1 MNQFPIAEQPSKG
14 PMLGIVIIVILIIL
28 GGIYILASRDKGQ
41 LPDSGFGND
50 GATPPTDSPAGRNGD
65 SAAPLN
71 TGQTPDLTDLET
83 ETSALETDLQ
93 NLDQEAAQ

>member
-1 MNQFPIAEQPSKG
+1 MNQFPIADRPSKG

-41 LPDSGFGND
+41 LPDSGFGNGD
-50 GATPPTDSPAGRNGD
+50 TTAPTDSPAGRNG
-65 SAAPLN
+65 AGGAPLDA
-71 TGQTPDLTDLET
+71 GQTSNLSDLET
-83 ETSALETDLQ
+83 EAGALETDLQ